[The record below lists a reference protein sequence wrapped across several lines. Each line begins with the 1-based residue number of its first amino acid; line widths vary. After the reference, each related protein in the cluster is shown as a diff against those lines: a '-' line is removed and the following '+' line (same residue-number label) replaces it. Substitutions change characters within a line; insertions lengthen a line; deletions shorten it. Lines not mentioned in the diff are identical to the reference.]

1 MTTSSQKRATREQLQ
16 RQLAQIR
23 AKRSVQQ
30 PPASTSKNVVST
42 FIDDL
47 KSTLFKHA
55 NKGASQL
62 ESGLSSSPF
71 GALQAG
77 ANLAGTVAGGAA
89 DLVFGT
95 PLRTVFHSLPQRTQE
110 SIKGG
115 VGATA
120 NALGVPKV
128 IGAYEDFKTKNPRI
142 AQNVENVANIA
153 ALIPGARVAGEAL
166 STAGK
171 KTFTTLEDVGAGIVK
186 QAKGL
191 GLTKDALP
199 RWSKALEEVNL
210 RLTPVQRR
218 TMKTKI
224 DDVTEYLSKNNFV
237 GTAEKRL
244 EMIEEK
250 YRQMEPEL
258 EDFLSNTAKGVAT
271 PKKSLIS
278 DLETLKTK
286 YQNRVDTD
294 AIEGQID
301 RVIKTIELKQP
312 DLVPLTAQ
320 NSLKRS
326 AYNSA
331 YNEAG
336 NKVLDDV
343 MHDVGDVF
351 KSNIEKSTV
360 GMRIGTRNI
369 AEFNREYGTLINAR
383 KLLRIAASRKDIGF
397 TSKILSSLVA
407 GGIGSSIGG
416 AVGMAAGAAVGPK
429 IAEMIAGTA
438 TRSAIS
444 SGLRKIY
451 GK

>member
-1 MTTSSQKRATREQLQ
+1 
-16 RQLAQIR
+16 
-23 AKRSVQQ
+23 
-30 PPASTSKNVVST
+30 
-42 FIDDL
+42 
-47 KSTLFKHA
+47 
-55 NKGASQL
+55 
-62 ESGLSSSPF
+62 
-71 GALQAG
+71 
-77 ANLAGTVAGGAA
+77 
-89 DLVFGT
+89 
-95 PLRTVFHSLPQRTQE
+95 
-110 SIKGG
+110 
-115 VGATA
+115 
-120 NALGVPKV
+120 
-128 IGAYEDFKTKNPRI
+128 
-142 AQNVENVANIA
+142 
-153 ALIPGARVAGEAL
+153 LIPGSRIAGEAL
-166 STAGK
+166 SAAGK

-199 RWSKALEEVNL
+199 KWSKALEEVNL

-258 EDFLSNTAKGVAT
+258 EEFLSKTAKGVAT

-278 DLETLKTK
+278 DLEALKTK

-301 RVIKTIELKQP
+301 RVIRTIESKQS
-312 DLVPLTAQ
+312 DFVPLTAQ

-369 AEFNREYGTLINAR
+369 AEFNKEYGTLINAR

-397 TSKILSSLVA
+397 TSKVLSSLVA
-407 GGIGSSIGG
+407 GGIGSIGG
-416 AVGMAAGAAVGPK
+416 ALGMAAGAAVGPK
-429 IAEMIAGTA
+429 IAEMVAGTA